1 MAFTNL
7 QYQEAVEAGQVPILG
22 HDDLSYCK
30 IWEFEGHSIPESTRQ
45 PHRHQ
50 VMELLYLH
58 QGSAHF
64 FSETGE
70 WPVAS
75 NSLVLVQQGQVHA
88 WEFSV
93 DACGY
98 VVVFDYELIMRAG
111 YSSDSLTELLFV
123 NTMLHSPVVSLSAAV
138 AEEANWQ
145 CRWLLR
151 EFASDEAYRE
161 KTMCARLKLLLVH
174 YNRHFDGLAAPQEG
188 EAVRVAS
195 RFVSLLDQHYH
206 AQHSSRFYAEQLGIS
221 TYLLEKH
228 VHASTAQSPMQWIRK
243 RLLLEAQLRLQRPEL
258 SIAEIAYQ
266 LGFKTPSNFGRF
278 YKKMMGHSPGDARRV
293 GKRVTRREQLQGLCV
308 CLGEFTRSLG
318 ILDIPLGF

>member
-1 MAFTNL
+1 MEFRKVESAPMD
-7 QYQEAVEAGQVPILG
+7 AVGSVPIVG
-22 HDDLSYCK
+22 HEDLSYCK
-30 IWEFEGHSIPESTRQ
+30 IWQFEGTTIPARSKQ

-50 VMELLYLH
+50 VMELLWLQ
-58 QGSAHF
+58 QGDAHF
-64 FSETGE
+64 YSETGE
-70 WPVAS
+70 WRVSPS
-75 NSLVLVQQGQVHA
+75 SLVLVQQGQVHA
-88 WEFSV
+88 WDFSE
-93 DACGY
+93 DARGY
-98 VVVFDYELIMRAG
+98 VIVFDYELIIRAG
-111 YSSDSLTELLFV
+111 YTTDGLTELLFL
-123 NTMLHSPVVSLSAAV
+123 NAMLYSPVAQLSASV
-138 AEEANWQ
+138 AEEADWQ
-145 CRWLLR
+145 CQWLMR
-151 EFASDEAYRE
+151 EYRSDQAYRE

-174 YNRHFDGLAAPQEG
+174 YNRYFQGQAELKQG
-188 EAVRVAS
+188 TAVRVTTH
-195 RFVSLLDQHYH
+195 FVSLLDQHYH